1 MAEQNLILRIFSGP
15 HNGAEIPVNSNND
28 FIIGKDD
35 ECDFVFN
42 DQSLAP
48 RQLKIR
54 IQDKKLFIEVLEGEV
69 FVNSKKTENK
79 EFQSNFYDVIT
90 VGLTSF
96 AIGQAN
102 ETWSEL
108 KIPTLFDLQSDTK
121 TEEILES
128 VHEELSEKSQ
138 HEANKNSETISD
150 KEAKKNIF
158 SNSKFVILF
167 VIFLFLS
174 IIAGSFFLS
183 QKKNANKAQPKDP
196 LEIINS
202 KISEYAMSNV
212 SLSKDTSGRILIK
225 GYVKDQAEKEKLKQT
240 CFVAEKNLN
249 FNVLSETEL
258 LSAIK
263 ETLDAFGMNL
273 EIENNGNGNFSVYGA
288 VENAQKLQNI
298 ISNLKGD
305 VSGIKQIAD
314 KTVSLTEIKGKLEK
328 MIANFDIPDAI
339 KVATKNKEFFITG
352 ELKKNDFEKWNK
364 FFKEN
369 IENIAINV
377 KLNNEVRIKKDLQ
390 VNHPVK
396 TNQPVMTNLPLREDQ
411 PAVVVS
417 DSKLQKIP
425 VLSVTIGKF
434 SYITTTEGNRLFKGA
449 YINNQYKIKDIKETY
464 IVLEKDNLEY
474 IYPIKGD

>member
-15 HNGAEIPVNSNND
+15 HNGAEIPVNPNND

-42 DQSLAP
+42 DQSLAS

-54 IQDKKLFIEVLEGEV
+54 IQDKKLFIELLEGEV
-69 FVNSKKTENK
+69 FVNSKKIENK
-79 EFQSNFYDVIT
+79 EFQSNFYDIIT

-102 ETWSEL
+102 EKWAEL
-108 KIPTLFDLQSDTK
+108 KIPSLFDLQTETK
-121 TEEILES
+121 EEDITKHNPEN
-128 VHEELSEKSQ
+128 LSEKLIQ
-138 HEANKNSETISD
+138 KEEKKTETVVD
-150 KEAKKNIF
+150 KALKKNIF

-167 VIFLFLS
+167 VIFFVLS
-174 IIAGSFFLS
+174 IFLGSFFLL
-183 QKKNANKAQPKDP
+183 QKKKSNKAQPKDP
-196 LEIINS
+196 VETIS
-202 KISEYAMSNV
+202 AKISEFGMNNIN
-212 SLSKDTSGRILIK
+212 LSKDSSGRILIK
-225 GYVKDQAEKEKLKQT
+225 GYVKDQAEKEKLKQN
-240 CFVAEKNLN
+240 CFVAEKNLT
-249 FNVLSETEL
+249 FNVLSETDL

-263 ETLDAFGMNL
+263 ETFDAFGMNL
-273 EIENNGNGNFSVYGA
+273 EIENNGNGIFSVYGV

-305 VSGIKQIAD
+305 VSGIKEIAD
-314 KTVSLTEIKGKLEK
+314 KTMSLTEIKGKLEK
-328 MIANFDIPDAI
+328 MIANFEASDAI
-339 KVATKNKEFFITG
+339 KVVTKNKEFFITG

-377 KLNNEVRIKKDLQ
+377 KLNNEVRIKEDLR
-390 VNHPVK
+390 VNQPLQANLPLQE
-396 TNQPVMTNLPLREDQ
+396 NQPVF
-411 PAVVVS
+411 VVS